1 MVLESDSSNAL
12 SLIQKDSTERH
23 PFASVIKRVRELLRR
38 DYMVQISHIFREA
51 NRAVDFLANIGHL
64 IQLGVCFYDF
74 APNGLSGGASSK
86 LLGGPKILRACK

>member
-51 NRAVDFLANIGHL
+51 NRAVDFLANIGHS

-74 APNGLSGGASSK
+74 APNGLAS
-86 LLGGPKILRACK
+86 LLRDDIVGVFFSHSIL